1 MSEQGSHTYFPH
13 KTYHSLPALRNPRE
27 HFSTAL
33 GGNSKQ
39 QNHPKAQ
46 KCKHTC
52 HQIDPEKNISL
63 QCG

>member
-1 MSEQGSHTYFPH
+1 MSEQGSHMYFPH
-13 KTYHSLPALRNPRE
+13 KTHRSLPALRNTRQP
-27 HFSTAL
+27 FSTTL

-46 KCKHTC
+46 KSKYTC

-63 QCG
+63 QYG